1 MSGSWIHPC
10 PENQLDVRVNAVS
23 QLDLNQWP
31 PVGADSDRL
40 ASGPTRR
47 QDGAMRPRVIV
58 SDVASMDGK
67 LTLAPGV
74 DLMADDERL
83 SAYDLTCRSG
93 YGLMCRS
100 VPAR

>member
-1 MSGSWIHPC
+1 
-10 PENQLDVRVNAVS
+10 
-23 QLDLNQWP
+23 
-31 PVGADSDRL
+31 
-40 ASGPTRR
+40 
-47 QDGAMRPRVIV
+47 MRPRVIV